1 MSTILGLQT
10 VPRILRYS
18 FRVTTETPKTRGETL
33 LAGVECPVCHDTYHT
48 IWPHFAGG
56 VKGCGATVLKSAWA
70 DSADLGRP
78 DPPAEVTGI
87 DRVVA
92 FCDRWEPV
100 LERAEKFL
108 HNPVAAYL
116 KSPARPRVPGKKQP

>member
-18 FRVTTETPKTRGETL
+18 FRVTTETPETAGETL
-33 LAGVECPVCHDTYHT
+33 LAGIECPVCHDTYHE
-48 IWPHFAGG
+48 IWQHLAGG
-56 VKGCGATVLKSAWA
+56 AKECGAVVLGASRAA
-70 DSADLGRP
+70 GTRM
-78 DPPAEVTGI
+78 

-116 KSPARPRVPGKKQP
+116 KSPARPRVPGKKQT

>member
-18 FRVTTETPKTRGETL
+18 FRVTTETPETQAETILGEKL
-33 LAGVECPVCHDTYHT
+33 
-48 IWPHFAGG
+48 
-56 VKGCGATVLKSAWA
+56 
-70 DSADLGRP
+70 
-78 DPPAEVTGI
+78 